1 MSTPTDRNA
10 AHGRTVASEPARPE
24 LQPAADGAA
33 PTDETPA
40 AEPPAAEP
48 PAAEAPAVGTPV
60 AEPPADEAAAL
71 RAELAR
77 TRARLDD
84 VSRLVS
90 DWIWEIDRQLR
101 ISSVTPRVME
111 ALGYHPM
118 ELVGR
123 PFREVVGPDLPITGP
138 SAHGQLRARPF
149 RDQEV
154 RITDRW
160 DQVRSFRLSGLPVFC
175 PTSGRFEGYRGTAQD
190 VTELRARET
199 ALLEAKNAAEEA
211 NRTKSE
217 FLAQMSHELRTPL
230 NAIIGFSEIM
240 QREALG
246 PIGTPQ
252 YREYVDDIATSAG
265 HLSQMIND
273 VLDVAKLEAGK
284 FQIYEDVVRPSELI
298 ARALRIVRPRAND
311 GGVTLRGGDPADAV
325 TLIADNQKLLQVL
338 LNLLSNAIKFTPAG
352 GRVALRD
359 GLDGD
364 GAYRLSITD
373 TGIGMSAEDQM
384 IALSPFGQVDSSLAR
399 RYEGTGLG
407 LPLSKA
413 LVELH
418 GGRLEIDSAQNAGT
432 AVHVILPATRI
443 ERAP

>member
-1 MSTPTDRNA
+1 VSTPSDRNL
-10 AHGRTVASEPARPE
+10 AHG
-24 LQPAADGAA
+24 
-33 PTDETPA
+33 
-40 AEPPAAEP
+40 
-48 PAAEAPAVGTPV
+48 PAVAAGAGRPGST
-60 AEPPADEAAAL
+60 ASDAGAGRNDEAAAL
-71 RAELAR
+71 RTELAR

-84 VSRLVS
+84 ISRLVS
-90 DWIWEIDRQLR
+90 DWIWEIDRELR
-101 ISSVTPRVME
+101 IVTVTPRVME

-123 PFREVVGPDLPITGP
+123 PFQEIVGPDLPLAAP
-138 SAHGQLRARPF
+138 DGQTPPRARPF
-149 RDQEV
+149 RDVEV
-154 RITDRW
+154 QIADRSG
-160 DQVRSFRLSGLPVFC
+160 DVRSFRVSGLPVYC
-175 PTSGRFEGYRGTAQD
+175 PSTGRFEGYRGTAQD

-252 YREYVDDIATSAG
+252 YRDYVNDIATSAA

-284 FQIYEDVVRPSELI
+284 FQIYEDVVRPADLVE
-298 ARALRIVRPRAND
+298 RALRIVTPRAD
-311 GGVTLRGGDPADAV
+311 SGGVALRHAAAV
-325 TLIADNQKLLQVL
+325 DDVSLIADGQKLLQVL

-352 GRVALRD
+352 GRVSLSA

-364 GAYRLSITD
+364 RGFRLSVSD
-373 TGIGMSAEDQM
+373 TGIGMSPEDQQV
-384 IALSPFGQVDSSLAR
+384 ALSPFGQVDSSLAR

-413 LVELH
+413 LVDLH
-418 GGRLEIDSAQNAGT
+418 GGRLEIDSAPEDGT
-432 AVHVILPATRI
+432 TVHVVLPGARVD
-443 ERAP
+443 RAG

>member
-10 AHGRTVASEPARPE
+10 APDWTAAGRAE
-24 LQPAADGAA
+24 LDAPQPS
-33 PTDETPA
+33 PPVDET
-40 AEPPAAEP
+40 E
-48 PAAEAPAVGTPV
+48 
-60 AEPPADEAAAL
+60 AL

-84 VSRLVS
+84 ISRLVS
-90 DWIWEIDRQLR
+90 DWIWEIDRNLR
-101 ISSVTPRVME
+101 VATVTPRVME

-123 PFREVVGPDLPITGP
+123 PFSEVLGPDLPV
-138 SAHGQLRARPF
+138 SAPEAQGQVRARPF
-149 RDQEV
+149 RDHEV
-154 RITDRW
+154 QIPDRW
-160 DQVRSFRLSGLPVFC
+160 GQARSFRLSGLPVFC
-175 PTSGRFEGYRGTAQD
+175 PATGRFEGYRGTAQD
-190 VTELRARET
+190 VTVLRARET

-230 NAIIGFSEIM
+230 NAILGFSEIM

-252 YREYVDDIATSAG
+252 YRDYVNDIATSAA

-284 FQIYEDVVRPSELI
+284 FQIYEDVVRPSELV
-298 ARALRIVRPRAND
+298 ARALRIVRPRADD
-311 GGVTLRGGDPADAV
+311 GGVTLGDGEPAETV
-325 TLIADNQKLLQVL
+325 TLIADSQKLLQIL
-338 LNLLSNAIKFTPAG
+338 LNLLSNAIKFTPTG
-352 GRVALRD
+352 GRVALRASI
-359 GLDGD
+359 DGD
-364 GAYRLSITD
+364 GAYRLSVSD
-373 TGIGMSAEDQM
+373 TGIGMSAEDQQ
-384 IALSPFGQVDSSLAR
+384 IALAPFGQVDSSLTR

-418 GGRLEIDSAQNAGT
+418 GGRLEIDSAPDAGT
-432 AVHVILPATRI
+432 TVHVVLPA
-443 ERAP
+443 ERVDAAA

>member
-10 AHGRTVASEPARPE
+10 APDWTAAGRAEPDAP
-24 LQPAADGAA
+24 QPSL
-33 PTDETPA
+33 PVDET
-40 AEPPAAEP
+40 E
-48 PAAEAPAVGTPV
+48 
-60 AEPPADEAAAL
+60 AL

-84 VSRLVS
+84 ISRLVS
-90 DWIWEIDRQLR
+90 DWIWEIDRNLR
-101 ISSVTPRVME
+101 VATVTPRVME

-123 PFREVVGPDLPITGP
+123 PFSEVLGPDLPV
-138 SAHGQLRARPF
+138 SAPDAQGQVRARPF
-149 RDQEV
+149 RDHEV
-154 RITDRW
+154 QIADRW
-160 DQVRSFRLSGLPVFC
+160 GHARSFRLSGLPVFC
-175 PTSGRFEGYRGTAQD
+175 PATGRFEGYRGTAQD

-230 NAIIGFSEIM
+230 NAILGFSEIM

-252 YREYVDDIATSAG
+252 YRDYVNDIATSAA

-284 FQIYEDVVRPSELI
+284 FQIYEDVVRPSELV
-298 ARALRIVRPRAND
+298 ARALRIVRPRADD
-311 GGVTLRGGDPADAV
+311 GGVTLRDGEPAETV
-325 TLIADNQKLLQVL
+325 SLIADSQKLLQIL

-352 GRVALRD
+352 GRVALRASI
-359 GLDGD
+359 DGD
-364 GAYRLSITD
+364 GAYRLSVSD
-373 TGIGMSAEDQM
+373 TGIGMSAEDQQ
-384 IALSPFGQVDSSLAR
+384 IALAPFGQVDSSLAR

-418 GGRLEIDSAQNAGT
+418 GGRLEIDSAPDAGT
-432 AVHVILPATRI
+432 TVHVVLPA
-443 ERAP
+443 ERVDAAD

>member
-1 MSTPTDRNA
+1 LDR
-10 AHGRTVASEPARPE
+10 T
-24 LQPAADGAA
+24 QPAASAN
-33 PTDETPA
+33 ET
-40 AEPPAAEP
+40 E
-48 PAAEAPAVGTPV
+48 
-60 AEPPADEAAAL
+60 AL

-84 VSRLVS
+84 ISRLVS
-90 DWIWEIDRQLR
+90 DWIWEIDRNLR
-101 ISSVTPRVME
+101 VATVTPRVME

-123 PFREVVGPDLPITGP
+123 PFGEVLGPDLPISAPGP
-138 SAHGQLRARPF
+138 QGQVRARPF
-149 RDQEV
+149 RDHEV
-154 RITDRW
+154 QITDRW
-160 DQVRSFRLSGLPVFC
+160 GHARSFRLSGLPVFC
-175 PTSGRFEGYRGTAQD
+175 PATGRFEGYRGTAQD
-190 VTELRARET
+190 VTELRARES

-230 NAIIGFSEIM
+230 NAILGFSEIM

-252 YREYVDDIATSAG
+252 YRDYVNDIATSAT

-284 FQIYEDVVRPSELI
+284 FQIYEDVVRPSEMV
-298 ARALRIVRPRAND
+298 ARALRIVRPRADD
-311 GGVTLRGGDPADAV
+311 GGVTLRGGELAEAV
-325 TLIADNQKLLQVL
+325 TLIADSQKLLQIL

-352 GRVALRD
+352 GRVALCSGID
-359 GLDGD
+359 DD
-364 GAYRLSITD
+364 GAYRLSVSD
-373 TGIGMSAEDQM
+373 TGIGMSADDQQ
-384 IALSPFGQVDSSLAR
+384 IALAPFGQVDSSLAR

-418 GGRLEIDSAQNAGT
+418 GGRLEIDSAPDAGT
-432 AVHVILPATRI
+432 TVHVVLPADRVD
-443 ERAP
+443 AAA

>member
-10 AHGRTVASEPARPE
+10 ASDRAAAGRAE
-24 LQPAADGAA
+24 LDAAQPS
-33 PTDETPA
+33 TRLDET
-40 AEPPAAEP
+40 ES
-48 PAAEAPAVGTPV
+48 
-60 AEPPADEAAAL
+60 L

-84 VSRLVS
+84 ISRLVS
-90 DWIWEIDRQLR
+90 DWIWEVDRNLR
-101 ISSVTPRVME
+101 VATVTPRVME

-123 PFREVVGPDLPITGP
+123 PFSEVLTPDLPVNAPG
-138 SAHGQLRARPF
+138 AQGQVRARPF
-149 RDQEV
+149 RDHEV
-154 RITDRW
+154 QITDRW
-160 DQVRSFRLSGLPVFC
+160 GHARSFRLSGLPVFC
-175 PTSGRFEGYRGTAQD
+175 PATGRFEGYRGTAQD

-230 NAIIGFSEIM
+230 NAILGFSEIM

-252 YREYVDDIATSAG
+252 YRDYVNDIATSAT

-284 FQIYEDVVRPSELI
+284 FQIYEDVVRPSEMA
-298 ARALRIVRPRAND
+298 ARALRIVRPRADD
-311 GGVTLRGGDPADAV
+311 GGVTLRGGEPTEAV
-325 TLIADNQKLLQVL
+325 TLIADSQKLLQTL

-352 GRVALRD
+352 GRVALRT
-359 GLDGD
+359 GIDGD
-364 GAYRLSITD
+364 GAYRLSVSD
-373 TGIGMSAEDQM
+373 TGIGMSAEDQQ
-384 IALSPFGQVDSSLAR
+384 IALAPFGQVDSSLAR

-418 GGRLEIDSAQNAGT
+418 GGRLEIDSAPDAGT
-432 AVHVILPATRI
+432 TVHVVLPADRVD
-443 ERAP
+443 RAA

>member
-10 AHGRTVASEPARPE
+10 APGWAAAGRAELDAPQPSAS
-24 LQPAADGAA
+24 G
-33 PTDETPA
+33 
-40 AEPPAAEP
+40 
-48 PAAEAPAVGTPV
+48 
-60 AEPPADEAAAL
+60 DEADAL

-84 VSRLVS
+84 ISRLVS
-90 DWIWEIDRQLR
+90 DWIWEVDRNLR
-101 ISSVTPRVME
+101 VATVTPRVME

-123 PFREVVGPDLPITGP
+123 PFSEILGADLPINAPGP
-138 SAHGQLRARPF
+138 QGQVRARPF
-149 RDQEV
+149 RDHEV
-154 RITDRW
+154 QITDRW
-160 DQVRSFRLSGLPVFC
+160 GHARSFRLSGLPVFC
-175 PTSGRFEGYRGTAQD
+175 PATGRFEGYRGTAQD

-230 NAIIGFSEIM
+230 NAILGFSEIM

-252 YREYVDDIATSAG
+252 YRDYVNDIATSAT

-284 FQIYEDVVRPSELI
+284 FQIYEDVVWPSEMV
-298 ARALRIVRPRAND
+298 ARALRIVRPRADD
-311 GGVTLRGGDPADAV
+311 GGVTLRGSEPADAV
-325 TLIADNQKLLQVL
+325 TLIADSQKLLQIL
-338 LNLLSNAIKFTPAG
+338 LNLLSNAVKFTPAG
-352 GRVALRD
+352 GRVALRA
-359 GLDGD
+359 GIDGD
-364 GAYRLSITD
+364 GAYRLSVTD
-373 TGIGMSAEDQM
+373 TGIGMSAEDQA
-384 IALSPFGQVDSSLAR
+384 IALAPFGQVDSSLAR

-418 GGRLEIDSAQNAGT
+418 GGRLEIDSAPDAGT
-432 AVHVILPATRI
+432 TVHVILPATRI
-443 ERAP
+443 EQAA

>member
-1 MSTPTDRNA
+1 
-10 AHGRTVASEPARPE
+10 V
-24 LQPAADGAA
+24 
-33 PTDETPA
+33 DET
-40 AEPPAAEP
+40 E
-48 PAAEAPAVGTPV
+48 
-60 AEPPADEAAAL
+60 AL

-84 VSRLVS
+84 ISRLVS
-90 DWIWEIDRQLR
+90 DWIWEIDRNLR
-101 ISSVTPRVME
+101 VATVTPRVME

-123 PFREVVGPDLPITGP
+123 PFSEVLGPDLPV
-138 SAHGQLRARPF
+138 SAPDAQGQVRARPF
-149 RDQEV
+149 RDHEV
-154 RITDRW
+154 KIADRW
-160 DQVRSFRLSGLPVFC
+160 GHARSFRLSGLPVFC
-175 PTSGRFEGYRGTAQD
+175 PATGRFEGYRGTAQD

-230 NAIIGFSEIM
+230 NAILGFSEIM

-252 YREYVDDIATSAG
+252 YRDYVNDIATSAA

-284 FQIYEDVVRPSELI
+284 FQIYEDVVRPSELV
-298 ARALRIVRPRAND
+298 ARALRIVRPRADD
-311 GGVTLRGGDPADAV
+311 GGVTLRDGEPAEAV
-325 TLIADNQKLLQVL
+325 TLIADSQKLLQIL

-352 GRVALRD
+352 GRVALRASI
-359 GLDGD
+359 DGD
-364 GAYRLSITD
+364 GAYRLSVSD
-373 TGIGMSAEDQM
+373 TGIGMSAEDQQ
-384 IALSPFGQVDSSLAR
+384 IALAPFGQVDSSLAR

-418 GGRLEIDSAQNAGT
+418 GGRLEIDSAPDAGT
-432 AVHVILPATRI
+432 TVHVVLPA
-443 ERAP
+443 ERVDAAA

>member
-10 AHGRTVASEPARPE
+10 APDWTAAGRAELDAPQASLPV
-24 LQPAADGAA
+24 
-33 PTDETPA
+33 DET
-40 AEPPAAEP
+40 E
-48 PAAEAPAVGTPV
+48 
-60 AEPPADEAAAL
+60 AL

-84 VSRLVS
+84 ISRLVS
-90 DWIWEIDRQLR
+90 DWIWEIDRNLR
-101 ISSVTPRVME
+101 VATVTPRVME

-123 PFREVVGPDLPITGP
+123 PFSEVLGPDLPV
-138 SAHGQLRARPF
+138 SAPEAQGQVRARPF
-149 RDQEV
+149 RDHEV
-154 RITDRW
+154 QIADRW
-160 DQVRSFRLSGLPVFC
+160 GHARSFRLSGLPVFC
-175 PTSGRFEGYRGTAQD
+175 PATGRFEGYRGTAQD

-230 NAIIGFSEIM
+230 NAILGFSEIM

-252 YREYVDDIATSAG
+252 YRDYVNDIATSAT

-284 FQIYEDVVRPSELI
+284 FQIYEDVVRPGELV
-298 ARALRIVRPRAND
+298 ARALRIVRPRADD
-311 GGVTLRGGDPADAV
+311 GGVTLRDGAPAETV
-325 TLIADNQKLLQVL
+325 TLIADSQKLLQIL
-338 LNLLSNAIKFTPAG
+338 LNLLSNAIKFTPSG
-352 GRVALRD
+352 GRVALRASI
-359 GLDGD
+359 DGD
-364 GAYRLSITD
+364 GAYRLSVSD
-373 TGIGMSAEDQM
+373 TGIGMSAEDQQ
-384 IALSPFGQVDSSLAR
+384 IALAPFGQVDSSLAR

-418 GGRLEIDSAQNAGT
+418 GGRLEIDSAPDAGT
-432 AVHVILPATRI
+432 TVHVVLPA
-443 ERAP
+443 ERVDAAE

>member
-1 MSTPTDRNA
+1 
-10 AHGRTVASEPARPE
+10 V
-24 LQPAADGAA
+24 
-33 PTDETPA
+33 DET
-40 AEPPAAEP
+40 E
-48 PAAEAPAVGTPV
+48 
-60 AEPPADEAAAL
+60 AL

-84 VSRLVS
+84 ISRLVS
-90 DWIWEIDRQLR
+90 DWIWEIDRNLR
-101 ISSVTPRVME
+101 VATVTPRVME

-123 PFREVVGPDLPITGP
+123 PFSEVLGPDLPV
-138 SAHGQLRARPF
+138 SAPEAQGQVRARPF
-149 RDQEV
+149 RDHEV
-154 RITDRW
+154 QIADRW
-160 DQVRSFRLSGLPVFC
+160 GHARSFRLSGLPVFC
-175 PTSGRFEGYRGTAQD
+175 PATGRFEGYRGTAQD

-230 NAIIGFSEIM
+230 NAILGFSEIM

-252 YREYVDDIATSAG
+252 YRDYVNDIATSAT

-284 FQIYEDVVRPSELI
+284 FQIYEDVVRPGELV
-298 ARALRIVRPRAND
+298 ARALRIVRPRADD
-311 GGVTLRGGDPADAV
+311 GGVTLRDGAPAQTV
-325 TLIADNQKLLQVL
+325 TLIADSQKLLQIL
-338 LNLLSNAIKFTPAG
+338 LNLLSNAIKFTPSG
-352 GRVALRD
+352 GRVALRASI
-359 GLDGD
+359 DGD
-364 GAYRLSITD
+364 GAYRLSVSD
-373 TGIGMSAEDQM
+373 TGIGMSAEDQQ
-384 IALSPFGQVDSSLAR
+384 IALAPFGQVDSSLAR

-418 GGRLEIDSAQNAGT
+418 GGRLEIDSAPDAGT
-432 AVHVILPATRI
+432 TIHVVLPA
-443 ERAP
+443 ERVDAAE